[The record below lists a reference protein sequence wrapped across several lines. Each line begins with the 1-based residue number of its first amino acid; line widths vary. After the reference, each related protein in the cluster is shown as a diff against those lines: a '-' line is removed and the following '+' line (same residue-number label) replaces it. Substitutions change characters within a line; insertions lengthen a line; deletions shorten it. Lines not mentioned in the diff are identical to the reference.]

1 MPFPLGNNF
10 RLYGPEM
17 GGPGMRF
24 EEGNLDDPR
33 VVALLHAHVSRAR
46 AETGR
51 GSAHALD
58 HSGLKT
64 PDIRFWTV
72 WQGDQVLGMGALKI
86 FAPDHGEIKSM
97 YTAESARQQ
106 GVGSAMLKHIVAEAA
121 AMGLSKLSLETGSWD
136 YFRPAHAFY
145 RRNGFAEC
153 APFADYKP
161 DPNSIFMTRAV
172 P

>member
-1 MPFPLGNNF
+1 M
-10 RLYGPEM
+10 
-17 GGPGMRF
+17 
-24 EEGNLDDPR
+24 
-33 VVALLHAHVSRAR
+33 VALLHTHVSRAR

-58 HSGLKT
+58 SSGLKT

-72 WQGDQVLGMGALKI
+72 WNGDEVLGMGALKML
-86 FAPDHGEIKSM
+86 APGHGEIKSM
-97 YTAESARQQ
+97 YTAESARRQ
-106 GVGSAMLKHIVAEAA
+106 GVASAMLDHILAHAA
-121 AMGLSKLSLETGSWD
+121 AMGLTKVSLETGSWD

-145 RRNGFAEC
+145 RRNGFTEC
-153 APFADYKP
+153 APFADYRP